1 MGVSDDKVG
10 SLEDEARKRRER
22 LASLK
27 RNREQRDKGAGDKA
41 DGKKEALP
49 K

>member
-10 SLEDEARKRRER
+10 SLEDEAKKRRER

-27 RNREQRDKGAGDKA
+27 RRREERERGVGDKS
-41 DGKKEALP
+41 DGQREVLP
-49 K
+49 R